1 MTRHPAQQ
9 EQKPKSRQRREEDEH
24 GTHNGGASRRQ
35 SRISCSFRRRKR
47 RFISGIVTHSQTGC
61 AWCDRR
67 LGRRYLVLTLSCDT
81 SVRELPEFSTSFSQ
95 TTTWQQARLSCAAF
109 YWSPARPPEWPL
121 TLAKGGRGL
130 PSNAYHGGNGG
141 RGPPSTYAAELT
153 GRIVD
158 RDAYRKY
165 DRHQ

>member
-1 MTRHPAQQ
+1 MTRHPAK
-9 EQKPKSRQRREEDEH
+9 QKQKQKSSHRREEDEH

-61 AWCDRR
+61 AWGDRR
-67 LGRRYLVLTLSCDT
+67 LGRGYLVLALSCDT

-95 TTTWQQARLSCAAF
+95 TTTWQQARLSSAAF

-121 TLAKGGRGL
+121 TVAKGGCGP

-141 RGPPSTYAAELT
+141 RPTTPTYAARST
-153 GRIVD
+153 R
-158 RDAYRKY
+158 
-165 DRHQ
+165 